1 MEINQN
7 LNTNPVDL
15 KSSGLSA
22 LQRAENKKVEEDVL
36 KIAEARRVE
45 QAEAKKAEATVDKE
59 VDSEALSSAVA
70 QINDHVQNVQRNLL
84 FTVDELSGREVVT
97 IRDAGSDEVIKQIPS
112 EEALELAH
120 RLIDYLPSDGVE
132 VEAKAVKLFSDIA

>member
-22 LQRAENKKVEEDVL
+22 LKKAKTEDEKVEENVA
-36 KIAEARRVE
+36 KVI
-45 QAEAKKAEATVDKE
+45 EAKRTEQVEEEKE
-59 VDSEALSSAVA
+59 VDHEALTSAVE

-97 IRDAGSDEVIKQIPS
+97 IRDASSDEVIKQIPS

-120 RLIDYLPSDGVE
+120 RLIDYLPSGTSE
-132 VEAKAVKLFSDIA
+132 IEAKAVKLFSDIA